1 MEGTVNSYYGYCLY
15 VQTAIQNMDFLLNN
29 IVDDYGNA
37 VFNIKYHAM
46 YYNVFKDQVLFGV
59 VEEVADVIYFN
70 HSTETII
77 NIRQEYILILDQSK
91 LSLIEYTLHI
101 YRISY

>member
-1 MEGTVNSYYGYCLY
+1 MINLKRLAKDLEGTVNSYYGYCLY

-46 YYNVFKDQVLFGV
+46 YFNVFKDQVLFGV
-59 VEEVADVIYFN
+59 VEEVADVIKF
-70 HSTETII
+70 
-77 NIRQEYILILDQSK
+77 
-91 LSLIEYTLHI
+91 
-101 YRISY
+101 